1 MEEKM
6 MEKKRY
12 KMYKKGKRWVIAPII
27 FFGTVGGLM
36 IVTAQPQSTHA
47 AEIEVAKDNE
57 GSNTSEVS
65 NDKQVEQTETT
76 PVESPAIQ
84 EQTTDSASVPVE
96 AAPSTSDNTQADEA
110 SQPTVD
116 STDKSISDGEINNN
130 NEKQSEAAS
139 TNPSSSTAAA
149 ITGNTAAET
158 DSQAIAKQTSSTSS
172 ENIQT
177 VVKTNAASKNA
188 SVADKPVLENL
199 TNAASTALKAEK
211 KVATADASSDPISF
225 PGTVNLKVYMK
236 SNNSVTDA
244 GSASIS
250 LSDSDLLALD
260 QLTYGKLMTL
270 ALTNGTDSSGKM
282 DLIRVISI
290 FSSYNNGMMTAEDAI
305 KQLGIAWPGVSY
317 SNKESLDYTV
327 NNFFSQLKGY
337 TINDLEL
344 NKLLDQHV
352 NLTSIGTDYYVADPF
367 YVPFILNNFS
377 ATIHYQYADGT
388 PAAED
393 RIITG
398 YKGQPSVTIDSPAIE
413 GYIPDQSQLSINFSK
428 AENLEY
434 TVTYVKEAAKKAD
447 VTIHFV
453 DASDPTNELKTSI
466 VLPTQEVGSTID
478 LTKVGLNTAVAGYT
492 LQNKLN
498 DQYIVKDK
506 GENEI
511 YLLYIKNLTEMETKK
526 VTRTIHYQSTD
537 GSKVSKDVVQ
547 TITFTRQITK
557 DGLSGEILSI
567 GDWQSDQ
574 TEWGAVKTPEIKGYT
589 ANIPQVPTEAVTQGM
604 ENQMVEVVY
613 TPQKT
618 AITSHDGEKPTTSKE
633 DTNISEGKKAKD
645 SNLEQPKV
653 DSLVMPTK
661 SKDQTTSEITQPAAG
676 DTNKKQAAAMLSA
689 NAQETTEK
697 SYPKTGENTNLSSL
711 LAGIGVLIIAGI
723 SATFRAMTRK
733 N

>member
-57 GSNTSEVS
+57 GSNTSELG
-65 NDKQVEQTETT
+65 NDKQVKQTETT

-96 AAPSTSDNTQADEA
+96 AAPGTSDNTQADET
-110 SQPTVD
+110 SQPAVD
-116 STDKSISDGEINNN
+116 STDKSISESEISSDNQ
-130 NEKQSEAAS
+130 KQSETAS

-149 ITGNTAAET
+149 ITGNTAVET

-177 VVKTNAASKNA
+177 VVKTNAAS
-188 SVADKPVLENL
+188 
-199 TNAASTALKAEK
+199 TALTDEK

-413 GYIPDQSQLSINFSK
+413 GYAPDQSQLSINFSK

-478 LTKVGLNTAVAGYT
+478 LTKVGLNTTVDGYT

-574 TEWGAVKTPEIKGYT
+574 TEWAAVKTPEIKGYT
-589 ANIPQVPTEAVTQGM
+589 ANTPEVPTEAVTQGM

-633 DTNISEGKKAKD
+633 DTNISDGKKAKD

-711 LAGIGVLIIAGI
+711 LAGIGVLIVAGI
-723 SATFRAMTRK
+723 SAAFRAMTRK